1 MFNEYYKKLVLKY
14 LGGKNISLLLSEIV
28 RKLFEID
35 WNVSCFWFL
44 IWLFSGTFFPG
55 NETKSTKIDTG
66 ISQAARD
73 SSKISMTKNIFEGRV
88 ETTLTVEKASF
99 KRYTTDVWKNY
110 GYFNHQACD
119 FSIEKANLPEMSILY
134 INQAYQP
141 YMDNKTVYYCDYF
154 IVRQVTPCLNPPE
167 DLKNVNV
174 SQMRPKSIAL
184 SKLLSLESFWA
195 GFKY

>member
-1 MFNEYYKKLVLKY
+1 MPE
-14 LGGKNISLLLSEIV
+14 
-28 RKLFEID
+28 
-35 WNVSCFWFL
+35 
-44 IWLFSGTFFPG
+44 
-55 NETKSTKIDTG
+55 
-66 ISQAARD
+66 
-73 SSKISMTKNIFEGRV
+73 
-88 ETTLTVEKASF
+88 
-99 KRYTTDVWKNY
+99 KNY
-110 GYFNHQACD
+110 SYFNQQACD

-154 IVRQVTPCLNPPE
+154 IVGQVTPCLNPPE

-195 GFKY
+195 CFKY